1 MSVPAPDAPTLSW
14 STGRTKTTANWSPIH
29 DQSWS
34 SFVQWLRPD
43 MPAAKKEVLPYVGGT
58 LENGRRTI
66 RTVEERHLLTLDADY
81 AHEQFPLDVAL
92 EFLDVPYLIHSTWRH
107 SILAHRYRLVIP
119 LSRGVNAKEYK
130 EIAWTVMNR
139 LDGKRFDVTTA
150 QAERFMWGP
159 STNNPDEYFWVS
171 ANPRAP
177 YLPVDE
183 WLDGQHGPSDAP
195 AGNGQGNPPPA
206 RRATGSGRLTAS
218 QEHKDRALEILAQAC
233 DQVEHVYEREDFAG
247 RNEAVFHLMPLLI
260 RFCDA
265 GALEEDTV
273 LDALWTAAQRVP
285 ADERYERSEFNA
297 SLRKAREYADES
309 GPILPETTPTKM
321 AQADFE
327 DIDLEADLWD
337 KTPRLKHIAQAGD
350 ALGRNR
356 LALLAATLA
365 RVLAEVP
372 AGVYL
377 PGSEDGYV
385 GSRAALNLGVALVGS
400 SGQGKTM
407 LGDMSM
413 SLLGVDQR
421 SILAHP
427 STGQGLIQAY
437 LKWDVDE
444 GQNVLIDDPRRL
456 FIADEIDTLGALS
469 KDTGSTLFGE
479 MRTLLT
485 GGDTGSQNATRDRQR
500 KLHKGTYNFQ
510 LITGVQP
517 ARAGVLLEGR
527 DAGTPQRFVW
537 VPVTDPKTALHP
549 DDRPKW
555 PGVIGWNSAFLLHFD
570 LNEPIVHYPK
580 WVRDELVTHDFKVSQ
595 EDSHGGELSK
605 HGHLNLLRLK
615 VAAGIAFLHESV
627 VIEDL
632 HIEIADLI
640 LASSKRTQLMCER
653 AVAEV
658 AHDRKRKAKE
668 SDEQISG
675 EVLDARLERMVTN
688 ARNAVLRGKGEW
700 VSWNHGLRPNMG
712 DREKYG
718 DAVWEALVD
727 MEDVE
732 TDEKQHGQRVRRQ
745 ARIKNE

>member
-1 MSVPAPDAPTLSW
+1 
-14 STGRTKTTANWSPIH
+14 
-29 DQSWS
+29 
-34 SFVQWLRPD
+34 

-309 GPILPETTPTKM
+309 GPTLPETTPTKM

-327 DIDLEADLWD
+327 NIDLETDLWD
-337 KTPRLKHIAQAGD
+337 KTPRLKHIAQAAD
-350 ALGRNR
+350 SDNQSRM
-356 LALLAATLA
+356 ALLTAVIV
-365 RVLAEVP
+365 RILAEVP
-372 AGVYL
+372 VGVCL
-377 PGSEDGYV
+377 PGNEDGYTR
-385 GSRAALNLGVALVGS
+385 SRSALNLGVTLVGA
-400 SGQGKTM
+400 SGQGKSE
-407 LGDMSM
+407 LIAASEK
-413 SLLGVDQR
+413 LLGCNQDA
-421 SILAHP
+421 ITGIP
-427 STGQGLIQAY
+427 STGQGLLQSFMR
-437 LKWDVDE
+437 WDADE
-444 GQNVLIDDPRRL
+444 GKNVLINDPRRI
-456 FIADEIDTLGALS
+456 FITDEIDTLGALS
-469 KDTGSTLFGE
+469 QDAGSTLFGE

-485 GGDTGSQNATRDRQR
+485 GGFTGSQNATKERQR
-500 KLHKGTYNFQ
+500 SLPAGSYSAQF
-510 LITGVQP
+510 LIGVQP
-517 ARAGVLLEGR
+517 TRAGVLLRGR
-527 DAGTPQRFVW
+527 DAGMPQRFVW
-537 VPVTDPKTALHP
+537 VQVTDPKNAVHWTVSP
-549 DDRPKW
+549 PW
-555 PGVIGWNSAFLLHFD
+555 PGEIGWSDAFLFAFD
-570 LNEPIVHYPK
+570 LGEQIVHYPK
-580 WVRDELVTHDFKVSQ
+580 WLLEELLDHRFKVSQ
-595 EDSHGGELSK
+595 EDMHGGELSR
-605 HGHLNLLRLK
+605 HGHMNLLRLK
-615 VAAGIAFLHESV
+615 VAAGVAFLHEST

-632 HIEIADLI
+632 HVEIADMI
-640 LASSKRTQLMCER
+640 LAASKRVQLECER
-653 AVAEV
+653 AVHEV
-658 AHDRKRKAKE
+658 TYRKKMAARE
-668 SDEQISG
+668 SDEQIN
-675 EVLDARLERMVTN
+675 EEILDARLAKLANN
-688 ARNAVLRGKGEW
+688 ARAGLLRANGEW
-700 VSWNHGLRPNMG
+700 VTWQKLRPAYR
-712 DREKYG
+712 DREKYEES
-718 DAVWEALVD
+718 VWEALVNMD
-727 MEDVE
+727 DVE
-732 TDEKQHGQRVRRQ
+732 HEEKPVGDGVQRK
-745 ARIKNE
+745 ARIKNGE